1 MRLSG
6 EGNARLVRDIMTPRA
21 RLHVAVWPAGKSL
34 TPEEARAVLH
44 EKRIEKLPLVDENWN
59 VRGVSFCTCVGFN
72 VFSLCGYSSSLLV
85 ICTII

>member
-21 RLHVAVWPAGKSL
+21 RLHVALLPPGKSL
-34 TPEEARAVLH
+34 TPEEARAVLY

-59 VRGVSFCTCVGFN
+59 VRGVNFCICWGFN
-72 VFSLCGYSSSLLV
+72 VFSFCVDSSSLLV